1 MSMIGKTTIATAAIL
16 AASMAIAGAAHAGA
30 YAVRVETEVTNG
42 TPYDAVR
49 GAMSFT
55 NSLDTATTANFT
67 YTGPLS
73 FGDST
78 TTDLNSDFGFSTAN
92 ISNYQAANTGPIL
105 YNGASVANF
114 STEASFLA
122 SSGSTGGYGYG
133 SLYQITL
140 GDLAAG
146 TVLTVTHDDGF
157 SLYDNQT
164 AYNTAHA
171 GPTTQV
177 TDTVVIGSSINAI
190 LYYARENG
198 APSVLQVTVPEP
210 MSLSLFGTGL
220 LALGI
225 ALRRCGRRV
234 A

>member
-1 MSMIGKTTIATAAIL
+1 MTGKTTTAAAAIL
-16 AASMAIAGAAHAGA
+16 AVSMGLAGAAHAGV

-42 TPYDAVR
+42 TPFDAVR

-55 NSLDTATTANFT
+55 NSTDTATTANFT

-78 TTDLNSDFGFSTAN
+78 AADLNSDFGFSTAN
-92 ISNYQAANTGPIL
+92 ISNYQASNTGPVL
-105 YNGASVANF
+105 YDGTSVANF
-114 STEASFLA
+114 STEASFLS
-122 SSGSTGGYGYG
+122 SSGSAGGYGYG

-157 SLYDNQT
+157 SVFNNQT
-164 AYNTAHA
+164 AYNTAYA

-177 TDTVVIGSSINAI
+177 TDTVVIGSSINAV

-198 APSVLQVTVPEP
+198 APSVLQVSVPEP
-210 MSLSLFGTGL
+210 MSLSLFGAGL
-220 LALGI
+220 LALG
-225 ALRRCGRRV
+225 AVLRRRGRC
-234 A
+234 AAA